1 MNKRTKVILIVISF
15 CILLGINFFMFRND
29 TNNSE
34 LSIDKNERKVNLMKV
49 EKSCFFRKDEKTI
62 NIKSDEVSKDN
73 TTNKM
78 NISMDGNKLITN
90 IRLKVYD
97 DHDELLLDKEYS
109 GESVQN
115 EYKIKDKST
124 FRLELQYTEEI
135 PDDDYV
141 FARVVWYVN
150 DIP

>member
-29 TNNSE
+29 SNNSE

-109 GESVQN
+109 GESVQI

>member
-1 MNKRTKVILIVISF
+1 
-15 CILLGINFFMFRND
+15 MFRND

-109 GESVQN
+109 GESVQI

>member
-1 MNKRTKVILIVISF
+1 
-15 CILLGINFFMFRND
+15 MFRND
-29 TNNSE
+29 SNNSE

-109 GESVQN
+109 GESVQI